1 MILVSVYI
9 KEEKLFIEVKH
20 RIIYQVEK
28 EFQNKKNQSYR
39 NILLFTH
46 LFVSIIKLGFKELR
60 EVVKSEKR
68 TPKISEIPV
77 NYIEGK

>member
-20 RIIYQVEK
+20 RITYQVEK
-28 EFQNKKNQSYR
+28 EFQSKKNQSYR

-46 LFVSIIKLGFKELR
+46 LFVSVIKLGFKELQ
-60 EVVKSEKR
+60 ELVKSEKH